1 MTDWL
6 FESPKR
12 EKKTTAVSSH
22 PLIEHNEKRLAP
34 LTSMKNPSSRNT
46 GTFPD
51 LAIPRVN
58 ALSLEL
64 TRKSACLLRATQTR
78 NQPTLV
84 RMQLR
89 QEGEDGGRAPSAA
102 ARIFVGAYGLRGAR
116 VRGEGERVGEEEG
129 ARGDDAQGTRRGRG
143 RRCRC
148 RRGSEARHGQGEAA
162 WTRRGVV
169 PLTLLFGS
177 RRHFQHQRPESV
189 PVAPTRKLEIC
200 S

>member
-1 MTDWL
+1 M
-6 FESPKR
+6 E
-12 EKKTTAVSSH
+12 
-22 PLIEHNEKRLAP
+22 
-34 LTSMKNPSSRNT
+34 NPSSRNT

-58 ALSLEL
+58 PLSLQL

-78 NQPTLV
+78 NQPALV

-102 ARIFVGAYGLRGAR
+102 ARIFMGAYGLRGAR
-116 VRGEGERVGEEEG
+116 VRGQGEGVCEEEG

-189 PVAPTRKLEIC
+189 PVAPTRKLENLLLNLLEFRVAV
-200 S
+200 